1 MTADKPL
8 VMWAVYE
15 RPKDYPDVFVARA
28 WLITGAP
35 EPVATGSLIISAT
48 LAGVRGQL
56 ARDGLVC
63 LARNSE
69 DDPAIV
75 ETWL

>member
-1 MTADKPL
+1 MTAEPL
-8 VMWAVYE
+8 VMWTVYN
-15 RPKDYPDVFVARA
+15 RPKDYPDRCVARA
-28 WLITGAP
+28 WLVIDAP
-35 EPVATGSLIISAT
+35 EPVATGSVIIGAT
-48 LAGVRGQL
+48 LAGVREQL

-63 LARNSE
+63 LARRPE

>member
-1 MTADKPL
+1 MIDEPL
-8 VMWAVYE
+8 VMWTVYDH
-15 RPKDYPDVFVARA
+15 PKDHPDVFVARA
-28 WLITGAP
+28 WLVTGAP

-48 LAGVRGQL
+48 LAGVRQQL

-63 LARNSE
+63 LARRPE

-75 ETWL
+75 EVWL